1 MATTK
6 VKGTNSKIKELKGI
20 EDIRPNKITDEQL
33 TNLKK
38 LVKDVNLMHHEL
50 GVFEGRKFQM
60 LQLLTKQQAE
70 LGVMQEDFKKEYG
83 TLDIDIND
91 GSIKY
96 PENGET
102 DKKD

>member
-1 MATTK
+1 MAK
-6 VKGTNSKIKELKGI
+6 KKKEEI
-20 EDIRPNKITDEQL
+20 IDFTRPEKITDEEL
-33 TNLKK
+33 TKLKG

-50 GVFEGRKFQM
+50 GVFEGRKYQM
-60 LQLLTKQQAE
+60 LQLLTKHQAA

-96 PENGET
+96 PENGEANKE
-102 DKKD
+102 D

>member
-1 MATTK
+1 MAKNTTA
-6 VKGTNSKIKELKGI
+6 KIKELKGI
-20 EDIRPNKITDEQL
+20 EDIRPEKITDEEL
-33 TNLKK
+33 TKLKA

-50 GVFEGRKFQM
+50 GVFEGRKYQM
-60 LQLLTKQQAE
+60 LQLLTKKQTAI
-70 LGVMQEDFKKEYG
+70 GVLQEEFKKEYG

>member
-1 MATTK
+1 MAKNTTK
-6 VKGTNSKIKELKGI
+6 KIKELKGI
-20 EDIRPNKITDEQL
+20 EDIRPEKITDEEL
-33 TNLKK
+33 TKLKA
-38 LVKDVNLMHHEL
+38 LVKDVNMMHHEL
-50 GVFEGRKFQM
+50 GVFEGRKYQM
-60 LQLLTKQQAE
+60 LQLLTKQQTAISA
-70 LGVMQEDFKKEYG
+70 LQDDFKKEYG

>member
-1 MATTK
+1 MATSKT
-6 VKGTNSKIKELKGI
+6 KGTTAKIKELKGI
-20 EDIRPNKITDEQL
+20 KPDKITDEEL
-33 TNLKK
+33 IRLKA

-50 GVFEGRKFQM
+50 GVFEGRKYQM
-60 LQLLTKQQAE
+60 LQLLTKQQAAI
-70 LGVMQEDFKKEYG
+70 GVLQEDFKKEYG

>member
-1 MATTK
+1 MAKNTTK
-6 VKGTNSKIKELKGI
+6 KIKELKGI
-20 EDIRPNKITDEQL
+20 EDIRPEKITDEEL
-33 TNLKK
+33 TKLKT

-50 GVFEGRKFQM
+50 GVFEGRKYQM
-60 LQLLTKQQAE
+60 LQLLTKQQTAISA
-70 LGVMQEDFKKEYG
+70 LQDDFKKEYG

>member
-1 MATTK
+1 MA
-6 VKGTNSKIKELKGI
+6 KGTNAKIKELKGI
-20 EDIRPNKITDEQL
+20 KPEKITDEEL
-33 TNLKK
+33 INLKK

-50 GVFEGRKFQM
+50 GVFEGRKYQM
-60 LQLLTKQQAE
+60 LQLLTKQQTAI
-70 LGVMQEDFKKEYG
+70 GVLQEEFKKEYG

>member
-1 MATTK
+1 MAKNTT
-6 VKGTNSKIKELKGI
+6 TKIKELKGI
-20 EDIRPNKITDEQL
+20 EDIRPEKITEEEL
-33 TNLKK
+33 TKLKA

-50 GVFEGRKFQM
+50 GVFEGRKYQM
-60 LQLLTKQQAE
+60 LQLLTKQQTAI
-70 LGVMQEDFKKEYG
+70 GVLQEEFKKEYG